1 MCKLPHALYG
11 LKQSPRTWF
20 RRLSQTIKKHGFA
33 KVIQIMHY
41 CLSMEREKLQLY
53 CICDDMII
61 IMDDTREIAKIYK
74 QLATEFEMKNLGGL
88 KYFLEIKVARSKQ
101 DIFQSQYEY
110 IYIRLT
116 M

>member
-74 QLATEFEMKNLGGL
+74 QLATEFEMKN
-88 KYFLEIKVARSKQ
+88 Q

-110 IYIRLT
+110 IYIYIYIY
-116 M
+116 